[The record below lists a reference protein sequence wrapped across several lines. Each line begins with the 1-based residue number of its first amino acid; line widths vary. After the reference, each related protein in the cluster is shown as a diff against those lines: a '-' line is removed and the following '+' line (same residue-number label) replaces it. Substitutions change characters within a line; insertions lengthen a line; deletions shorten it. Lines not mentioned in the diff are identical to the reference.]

1 VIVLRW
7 LAGHAFGV
15 VAWLWLRVGDWL
27 ERHIF
32 ADDPDPGARS
42 LLDRRDGRGDRG

>member
-1 VIVLRW
+1 VTALHW

-32 ADDPDPGARS
+32 ADDPDPGYS
-42 LLDRRDGRGDRG
+42 LADRRDGRGEEG